1 MMAVLPTTV
10 FRSPLSFFAYRFAY
24 PYISSFP
31 RQIMPKRFEK
41 AGTTYIL
48 GLNAEDNWRILAAAD
63 KSWWWV
69 HLEGA
74 PSAHVIIEID
84 VEPLQD
90 ELDFAKELILNQTPK
105 APRLSNIVYAEVRRL
120 RRGTKVG
127 EVVITRS

>member
-1 MMAVLPTTV
+1 MMDVLPTTN
-10 FRSPLSFFAYRFAY
+10 PC
-24 PYISSFP
+24 FP
-31 RQIMPKRFEK
+31 TSLPSLRLPKMPKRFEK

-90 ELDFAKELILNQTPK
+90 ELDYARELILAQTPK
-105 APRLSNIVYAEVRRL
+105 APRRAHIVYAEVRRL

-127 EVVITRS
+127 EVVIMNR

>member
-1 MMAVLPTTV
+1 
-10 FRSPLSFFAYRFAY
+10 
-24 PYISSFP
+24 
-31 RQIMPKRFEK
+31 MPKRFEK
-41 AGTTYIL
+41 AGTSYIR

-69 HLEGA
+69 HLEGE

-105 APRLSNIVYAEVRRL
+105 APRQAPIVYAEVRRL
-120 RRGTKVG
+120 RRGSKVG
-127 EVVITRS
+127 EVVISSR